1 MKNICGG
8 VLLNS
13 FFIKLYKKSHLCLHY
28 TFLIFVNSARESDKS
43 YMINQVVYFGLYGHL
58 EYKETLI
65 NVIDDLTR
73 HSYIAKLKVTSSW
86 YRTKSKATTIV
97 KNTASWIPSLYT
109 TWNQMVASNI
119 IHCVLVLMTT
129 NITQAICIKFK
140 NACLL
145 S

>member
-65 NVIDDLTR
+65 NVINDLTR
-73 HSYIAKLKVTSSW
+73 HSSIAKLKITSSW
-86 YRTKSKATTIV
+86 YRTKSKAITIV

-129 NITQAICIKFK
+129 NITQAVCIKFK